1 MFPLME
7 ETSHGVTEVA
17 EVAVAV
23 SSIRSSQVRHG
34 AAVKGGSTLCQWQGG
49 GREASKISNSPLLS
63 IDKKKKAKVRTMVGK
78 WRKEVK
84 CSSGELEP
92 ICHRSVM
99 DELGRESKLG
109 W

>member
-1 MFPLME
+1 MFPLLE

-49 GREASKISNSPLLS
+49 GREASKSWSLSSSSPLHS
-63 IDKKKKAKVRTMVGK
+63 IYNLPASREEEGDADEQLRSK
-78 WRKEVK
+78 
-84 CSSGELEP
+84 SG
-92 ICHRSVM
+92 R
-99 DELGRESKLG
+99 
-109 W
+109 

>member
-1 MFPLME
+1 ME
-7 ETSHGVTEVA
+7 DTSHGVTEVA
-17 EVAVAV
+17 EVAIAV

-49 GREASKISNSPLLS
+49 GREASKSWSLISNSPLLS

-99 DELGRESKLG
+99 DDLGRESKLG